1 MASNSEMFELLNN
14 QVLSESI
21 QLMLNSSF
29 NANQTINHH
38 NNMYQTLARVNGSP
52 SLNHQININNNQ
64 KSTLLSADVEYE
76 NSNDE
81 NENPNRPKTGATKLE
96 FIQDSTVSANRK
108 KKT

>member
-38 NNMYQTLARVNGSP
+38 NNMYQFFARVNGSP

>member
-14 QVLSESI
+14 QVLSESV

-38 NNMYQTLARVNGSP
+38 INMYQIVARVNGSP
-52 SLNHQININNNQ
+52 SINHQININNNQ
-64 KSTLLSADVEYE
+64 QSTLLSADVEYE

-81 NENPNRPKTGATKLE
+81 NDENENPNRPKRGQL
-96 FIQDSTVSANRK
+96 SMN
-108 KKT
+108 